1 MKEFFPTIVT
11 LSEDRAVK
19 RQARVWPDARAVRV
33 EGPAFDNLSG
43 LRNQRNRKIL
53 RLATARPA
61 KEAGRKAQR
70 GRSLRMTIQFS

>member
-11 LSEDRAVK
+11 LSEDRAVR
-19 RQARVWPDARAVRV
+19 RQARLWPDERAVRV
-33 EGPAFDNLSG
+33 EGPAFHNLSWTAESKE
-43 LRNQRNRKIL
+43 RKLL